1 MGYLILGLVIILLIL
16 DKLTSQKKSKTSAA
30 AEEAKVDYTNAYQA
44 KLLLTKNEWYEYKKL
59 REYAAG
65 KGLQIC
71 PKVRLLDLVE
81 PKSGSGYMSALG
93 KIQSKHVDFV
103 ITDPDLR
110 IKAILELDDNSHNAK
125 ERTERDQF
133 VDQILSGVGYKVI
146 HTRSVTEKTLKDL
159 L

>member
-1 MGYLILGLVIILLIL
+1 MDLL
-16 DKLTSQKKSKTSAA
+16 
-30 AEEAKVDYTNAYQA
+30 
-44 KLLLTKNEWYEYKKL
+44 
-59 REYAAG
+59 
-65 KGLQIC
+65 
-71 PKVRLLDLVE
+71 E
-81 PKSGSGYMSALG
+81 PKSGPGYMSALG

-146 HTRSVTEKTLKDL
+146 HTRSVTEETLKDL
-159 L
+159 